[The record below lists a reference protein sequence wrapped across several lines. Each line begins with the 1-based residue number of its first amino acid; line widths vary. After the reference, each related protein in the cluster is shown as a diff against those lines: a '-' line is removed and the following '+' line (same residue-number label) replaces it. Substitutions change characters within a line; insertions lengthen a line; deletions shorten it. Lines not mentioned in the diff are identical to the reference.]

1 MSSFASGQNNK
12 MKTIKTIAEEINI
25 AAKNYK
31 MRDFQAI
38 RRRIKGKSRTF
49 KIFTG
54 STIHIAKKPNDNEYA
69 FHDGGRK
76 ELQFNIGFE
85 GDNNEWLRYGIAF
98 SLERSQTLSD
108 PMVLKPKIL
117 KLNEYIRKNQSELE
131 DIRFWYYTD
140 TRHQKQRSATL
151 SVTPISES
159 LIGVDTFLFFGKM
172 SPRDTIQPM
181 EVLFLFDRLLHIYE
195 FVEGESPLKKNP
207 AELNKGFQFKAG
219 CSDKME
225 TAIHRSQATTKA
237 VMLHHNKLQAILH
250 SILSQK
256 YGEDNVGTE
265 NDTGRGSR
273 VDLVVRD
280 GNKHRYY
287 EIKTSPSIRDCLRD
301 AIAQLIEYSYWPG
314 GNEAGAL
321 IVVSENPLT
330 SDARCYLR
338 MLRERFHLPI
348 FYQHLDLKEGNLE
361 ESE

>member
-1 MSSFASGQNNK
+1 
-12 MKTIKTIAEEINI
+12 MKKDIKIIAEEINN
-25 AAKNYK
+25 AAANYK
-31 MRDFQAI
+31 MRDFQEI
-38 RRRIKGKSRTF
+38 RRRIQGRPRTL
-49 KIFTG
+49 KIFTD
-54 STIHIAKKPNDNEYA
+54 STIHIAKKDNDKDYA
-69 FHDGGRK
+69 FHDGGRT

-85 GDNNEWLRYGIAF
+85 DKQKKQFRYGIAF
-98 SLERSQTLSD
+98 SLERTKTLKD
-108 PMVLKPKIL
+108 PMMILKPKIK
-117 KLNEYIRKNQSELE
+117 KLNDYIIENQSELK
-131 DIRFWYYTD
+131 DIRFWFWYPTG
-140 TRHQKQRSATL
+140 RQHQKQRSATL
-151 SVTPISES
+151 PVAPVSENLIS
-159 LIGVDTFLFFGKM
+159 IGNFLFWGKM
-172 SPRDTIQPM
+172 SPTDSIQP
-181 EVLFLFDRLLHIYE
+181 EEILFLFDRLLHIYE
-195 FVEGESPLKKNP
+195 FVEGNVRLEKHP

-237 VMLHHNKLQAILH
+237 VMLHHNKLQAALH

-330 SDARCYLR
+330 PDARCYLR

-361 ESE
+361 EPE